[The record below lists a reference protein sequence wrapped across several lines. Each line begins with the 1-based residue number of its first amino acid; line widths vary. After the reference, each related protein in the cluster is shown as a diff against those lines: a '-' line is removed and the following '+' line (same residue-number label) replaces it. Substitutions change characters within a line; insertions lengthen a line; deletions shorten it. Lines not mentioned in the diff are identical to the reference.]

1 MLYRSLVSL
10 VLYSLAALSLAQA
23 QQKEQTYE
31 PSVGQEGKD
40 VIWVPT
46 PDALVEKM
54 LQMAG
59 TNAKDYVIDLGSGD
73 GKIPITAAKKF
84 GSRGLG
90 IEYNPDMVALSNRSA
105 LKEGVASKV
114 KFIKADI
121 FETDFS
127 QASVLTL
134 YLLPELNLKLRP
146 KILDMK
152 PGTRVVSHQFRMGD
166 WEPDEQATVDGKD
179 AYFWVVPAKVEG
191 KWRIQMEGAK
201 TADELSVKQTFQVI
215 QGSLKNGSKV
225 LQLRD
230 AKLRG
235 DTISFTVGEGKA
247 KQVFSGRINGQ
258 AIEGIAKLSGGNEQR
273 FSAVR

>member
-1 MLYRSLVSL
+1 MLYRSLVGL
-10 VLYSLAALSLAQA
+10 VFYSLATLALAQA
-23 QQKEQTYE
+23 QQQTYE

-46 PDALVEKM
+46 PDAVVEKM

-73 GKIPITAAKKF
+73 GKISIAAAKKF
-84 GSRGLG
+84 GARSLG
-90 IEYNPDMVALSNRSA
+90 VEYNPDMVALSNRSA
-105 LKEGVASKV
+105 LKEGVAGKV

-166 WEPDEQATVDGKD
+166 WEPDEHATVDGKD

-201 TADELSVKQTFQVI
+201 TADELSVKQNFQVI
-215 QGSLKNGSKV
+215 QGNLKNGSKV

-247 KQVFSGRINGQ
+247 KQVFSGRVNGQ
-258 AIEGIAKLSGGNEQR
+258 TIEGITKLSSGNEQR
-273 FSAVR
+273 FTAVR